1 MTGRL
6 LIAFLL
12 LLAACTQS
20 GATSTEGQAA
30 PTGEAGTAAPEP
42 TPDSNGGAT
51 STVTNGG
58 LACWSAAPMTGSE
71 EISFSDQTEAL
82 GLVQP
87 LVGMHGHAAVW
98 GDFNGD
104 LSPDL
109 YVGTFADR
117 DPSAY
122 QLRGAGGPS
131 PDRLLYSGSGGFT
144 AESIPDMFT
153 RTSGGAAADLDVDG
167 DLDLVVARNY
177 DDDTPD
183 APSTQ
188 VLRNDGG
195 TLVPIAGSGLP
206 TQFGGRS
213 VSVLDYDGDGLPD
226 LFIAED
232 RFSGGSSV
240 LLRNLGGLTF
250 EDATAAAGLP
260 PDVHGLGAAV
270 ADLTGDGYQDLIVS
284 GSNRLFVAVGDG
296 TFREADSSVF
306 AWQVFGPEDDVAGVS
321 IADVNRDGMLDVAI
335 GQHFNS
341 TVDEGRQVA
350 VRLYLNRGTDGTGNP
365 GFEDVTEAAGLI
377 GLPTK
382 APHVEINDFDNDGW
396 PDLLTTASAS
406 NATAP
411 AVFRHTGLDGDV
423 PTFGT
428 PEGLGHPQYWVA
440 GPTAD
445 YDRDGR
451 LDMLLVEWEPS
462 LPSLLMHNETGSG
475 NWLEVSVGSQDQ
487 FGIGWRVE
495 VYRSGGLGDP
505 GSLLGARE
513 VTVTQGYSAG
523 VAPIAHFG
531 LGDET
536 EVDLR
541 LAPPGGAEP
550 MVVERVTANQHVR
563 VPDGCA

>member
-1 MTGRL
+1 
-6 LIAFLL
+6 
-12 LLAACTQS
+12 
-20 GATSTEGQAA
+20 
-30 PTGEAGTAAPEP
+30 
-42 TPDSNGGAT
+42 
-51 STVTNGG
+51 
-58 LACWSAAPMTGSE
+58 
-71 EISFSDQTEAL
+71 
-82 GLVQP
+82 
-87 LVGMHGHAAVW
+87 
-98 GDFNGD
+98 
-104 LSPDL
+104 
-109 YVGTFADR
+109 
-117 DPSAY
+117 
-122 QLRGAGGPS
+122 
-131 PDRLLYSGSGGFT
+131 
-144 AESIPDMFT
+144 MFT
-153 RTSGGAAADLDVDG
+153 RTSGGAVADLDVDG

-188 VLRNDGG
+188 VLRNDEGV
-195 TLVPIAGSGLP
+195 LVPIAGSGMP

-213 VSVLDYDGDGLPD
+213 VSVLDYDVDGLPD

-240 LLRNLGGLTF
+240 LLRNLGGLAF

-306 AWQVFGPEDDVAGVS
+306 AWQIFGPEDDVAGVS
-321 IADVNRDGMLDVAI
+321 IADVNRDGLLDVAI

-341 TVDEGRQVA
+341 TVDDGRQVA

-365 GFEDVTEAAGLI
+365 GFDDVTEAAGLI

-423 PTFGT
+423 PTFAA
-428 PEGLGHPQYWVA
+428 PEGLGNPQYWVA

-445 YDRDGR
+445 FDRDGR
-451 LDMLLVEWEPS
+451 LDLLLVEWEPS
-462 LPSLLMHNETGSG
+462 LPSLLMRNETDSG
-475 NWLEVSVGSQDQ
+475 NWLEVSVGSRDQ
-487 FGIGWRVE
+487 FGLGWRVE

-505 GSLLGARE
+505 ASLLGARE
-513 VTVTQGYSAG
+513 ITVTQGYSAG

-550 MVVERVTANQHVR
+550 RVVERVTANQHVR

>member
-1 MTGRL
+1 VTGRL
-6 LIAFLL
+6 PVALLL

-20 GATSTEGQAA
+20 GGSTTEGQADPGGTETPVTEA
-30 PTGEAGTAAPEP
+30 TTGTDA
-42 TPDSNGGAT
+42 AT
-51 STVTNGG
+51 SSSVPSDGIG
-58 LACWSAAPMTGSE
+58 CWSSEPMPGSA

-87 LVGMHGHAAVW
+87 LLGMHGHASVW

-109 YVGTFADR
+109 FVGTFADR

-122 QLRGAGGPS
+122 RLRGAEGPS

-144 AESIPDMFT
+144 AADIPDMFT
-153 RTSGGAAADLDVDG
+153 RTSGGAVADLDVDG
-167 DLDLVVARNY
+167 DLDLVVSRNY

-188 VLRNDGG
+188 VLRNDDGA
-195 TLVPIAGSGLP
+195 LVPVEGNGLP

-213 VSVLDYDGDGLPD
+213 VSIFDYDSDGLPD

-240 LLRNLGGLTF
+240 LLRNLGGLVF
-250 EDATAAAGLP
+250 EDTTAVAGLP
-260 PDVHGLGAAV
+260 LDVHGLGAAV
-270 ADLTGDGYQDLIVS
+270 ADLTGDGHQDLIVS
-284 GSNRLFVAVGDG
+284 GSNRLFVAAGDG

-306 AWQVFGPEDDVAGVS
+306 GWQVFGPEDDVAGVS
-321 IADVNRDGMLDVAI
+321 IADVNRDGMLDIAI

-341 TVDEGRQVA
+341 TVDDGRQVP
-350 VRLYLNRGTDGTGNP
+350 VRLYLNRGTDGSGNP
-365 GFEDVTEAAGLI
+365 AFEDVTEAAGLI

-382 APHVEINDFDNDGW
+382 APHVEINDLDNDGW

-406 NATAP
+406 DATAP
-411 AVFRHTGLDGDV
+411 AVFRHTGLDGDI
-423 PTFGT
+423 PTFST

-445 YDRDGR
+445 VDRDGR
-451 LDMLLVEWEPS
+451 LDVFLVEWEPS

-475 NWLEVSVGSQDQ
+475 NWVEVSVGPEYQ

-495 VYRSGGLGDP
+495 VYRAGGSGEP
-505 GSLLGARE
+505 ESLLGARE
-513 VTVTQGYSAG
+513 ITVTQGYSSG

-531 LGDET
+531 LGEET
-536 EVDLR
+536 EVDIR
-541 LAPPGGAEP
+541 LVPPGGAEP
-550 MVVERVTANQHVR
+550 TTVDRVAANQHVR
-563 VPDGCA
+563 VPGGCA